1 MQIKAD
7 VQSALVCVN
16 LRSLFI
22 LTNCFYEKNND

>member
-16 LRSLFI
+16 LRFSFHIHELFF
-22 LTNCFYEKNND
+22 TKKQ